1 MLFYYSHL
9 CGTLAGSFSRL
20 PLMAKP
26 SVGDEVLQGTVSA
39 ETLFDL
45 NKIMINPIAI
55 VDIINHQAKDL

>member
-1 MLFYYSHL
+1 
-9 CGTLAGSFSRL
+9 
-20 PLMAKP
+20 MAKP

-55 VDIINHQAKDL
+55 IDIINHQAKDL